1 MTVDGFGL
9 EWESAKR
16 QERRPAFVV
25 ENVSEVSFLQ
35 VEAERPPRLGYDV
48 LQRHG
53 CRDIH
58 APGLVVRDTSGVL

>member
-1 MTVDGFGL
+1 MTVDGFEL

-16 QERRPAFVV
+16 PERRPAFVI
-25 ENVSEVSFLQ
+25 ENASEVSFLH

-53 CRDIH
+53 CGDIH
-58 APGLVVRDTSGVL
+58 APGLVVRE